1 MHSIESM
8 AAEPSGSPCAV
19 VRLAWIKRKC
29 VRPTNVVF
37 LEGNQ
42 IIRCSHHCRD
52 ILRFRIR
59 EVLGHHLTKD
69 VVFLPH
75 RDTEERGRHKA
86 GVTKIDCDDG
96 IVRKLLEISG
106 VNIAR
111 AQEEAIASVS
121 HQIDAPFVGYMP
133 EDLPWS

>member
-8 AAEPSGSPCAV
+8 AAEPSGRPCAV

-59 EVLGHHLTKD
+59 EVLGHHLTED
-69 VVFLPH
+69 VVLLPH
-75 RDTEERGRHKA
+75 RNPEEGRRQKA
-86 GVTKIDCDDG
+86 GVTKVDCDYG
-96 IVRKLLEISG
+96 IVRKFLEISG
-106 VNIAR
+106 MNIAR